1 MRADEPPT
9 STRATRRR
17 RVDMARTI
25 GCGSAALVCTL
36 LATVSNEPV
45 ANARADDASR
55 AAVSADPSA
64 GCAAVARPAAE
75 AQPQRLTVGGE
86 ERTYVLDAPASQAD
100 RPLPIV
106 LAFHGFR
113 GTAENLRLGTGW
125 GTRAAR
131 DGFIAIHPD
140 GHDGVRLLGSVGRG
154 WDLGVQE
161 TRDLDF
167 VQALVSRL
175 ERERCVDRRR
185 IYATGMSNGAFFANL
200 LGCKLAD
207 RLAAIAPVAGAMPL
221 PACAPA
227 RPIPVLLIFGRADD
241 IVPPAMMRSARD
253 WWAQVDRC
261 GAPAERAGCD
271 RYDDCAADVM
281 SCEGAQAHAWPPRAT
296 EQIWQF
302 FQDHPRR

>member
-1 MRADEPPT
+1 
-9 STRATRRR
+9 
-17 RVDMARTI
+17 V
-25 GCGSAALVCTL
+25 LVCVL
-36 LATVSNEPV
+36 LATVG
-45 ANARADDASR
+45 ARAD
-55 AAVSADPSA
+55 AADHDTIAPDPSSGCSADARSA
-64 GCAAVARPAAE
+64 ADGE
-75 AQPQRLTVGGE
+75 PQRLTVGAE
-86 ERTYVLDAPASQAD
+86 ERRYLLDAPAARGD

-106 LAFHGFR
+106 FAFHGYR

-140 GHDGVRLLGSVGRG
+140 GHEGVHLLGSVGRG

-161 TRDLDF
+161 TRDLEF
-167 VQALVSRL
+167 VQGLLGRL

-241 IVPPAMMRSARD
+241 IVPPALMRSARD
-253 WWAQVDRC
+253 WWAQVDHC

-271 RYDDCAADVM
+271 RYDGCAADVV
-281 SCEGAQAHAWPPRAT
+281 SCEGAQAHAWPPQAT
-296 EQIWQF
+296 EQIWRF